1 MKKISQCEKIPN
13 ILDDDIEI
21 LDGVSVS
28 LHGSLN
34 GDVHLADSAT
44 LSLHGIINGNVYT
57 VKNSSLFIYGI
68 SNGDIHGD
76 GRVILCGI
84 MNTCGA
90 LPQNLCVKSR
100 SIINGALQ
108 P

>member
-1 MKKISQCEKIPN
+1 MRKISQCVKIHN
-13 ILDDDIEI
+13 ILDEDIEI

-28 LHGSLN
+28 LHSTLN
-34 GDVHLADSAT
+34 GDARLANSAT
-44 LSLHGIINGNVYT
+44 LNLHGIINGNVYT

-68 SNGDIHGD
+68 LNGDIHGD